1 MKYLLLLAIL
11 FVYGCEDKKEIPYQ
25 AGEDYSASSVRCC
38 EFDRHVI
45 RKNEKWVC
53 RVIFCQTS
61 KANDN
66 GGPTTLFCDK
76 E

>member
-1 MKYLLLLAIL
+1 MKYLLLLTIL
-11 FVYGCEDKKEIPYQ
+11 FAYGCGEEKEEVSRQ
-25 AGEDYSASSVRCC
+25 AGKDYGADSLHCC

-53 RVIFCQTS
+53 RVIFCNN
-61 KANDN
+61 KVDN